1 MKNVA
6 WYRMYRIVWMSIKF
20 FLQVYFFQRKY
31 RGRFTPVV
39 QAKWERLIVR
49 QATEYKETALYL
61 GGLMIKVGQFLSA
74 RADVL
79 PQAFI
84 EELEGL
90 TDRVPPVERDLAMKV
105 IEEEWGGPVSK
116 YVTKISDESIASAS
130 IGEVYKATL
139 LDGRDVAIKIQRPG
153 IERIIRYDF
162 KAMRVV
168 IWLAKR
174 FTTFTKQI
182 DFDLLYR
189 EMESTLLPELDFLQE
204 LQHGRSFHQ
213 RFNDLEGICFPI
225 YFEEYSTRRVL
236 VMEWIEGTRITN
248 ISFMEQHGI
257 DPTEVTE
264 RLFLL
269 FMEQVLRSGEFHADP
284 HAGNM
289 MIQPDGTIV
298 LLDFGMVGSIT
309 PAQTRSII
317 KAIQGILLDNDDQ
330 ILDALEELNFLLPN
344 ADRPLLADTIR
355 RMIHAYE
362 TNELSKM
369 DSYVVE
375 RLLTDIRYIVRTQ
388 PVQLPAEFAFFGRA
402 LTTFVG
408 VLHALDPNVDLLEL
422 GKPRILAWA
431 RERATGQDSTDSQE
445 RFFSWLQKGAIP
457 LQKAYSLLDEPAR
470 LRKLIEATTIEK
482 VRVQHVFLDR
492 AVHAVMGA
500 ISLIAFFAGIFFQH
514 VWLATTSAVFG
525 IVFLR
530 SFYKKR

>member
-6 WYRMYRIVWMSIKF
+6 WYRIYRIVWMSIKF
-20 FLQVYFFQRKY
+20 FIQVVWFQRKH
-31 RGRFTPVV
+31 RGQFTPTI
-39 QAKWERLIVR
+39 QAKWERMIVK
-49 QATEYKETALYL
+49 QAIEYKETALYL

-90 TDRVPPVERDLAMKV
+90 TDRVPPVERELAMDV
-105 IEEEWGGPVSK
+105 LQEEWNGPISQ
-116 YVTKISDESIASAS
+116 YTKWISPESIASAS

-139 LDGRDVAIKIQRPG
+139 LDGRDVAVKIQRPG

-204 LQHGRSFHQ
+204 LRNGRSFHQ

-225 YFEEYSTRRVL
+225 YFEDYSTRRVL

-248 ISFMEQHGI
+248 LSFMETHGI

-289 MIQPDGTIV
+289 MIQEDGTIV

-317 KAIQGILLDNDDQ
+317 KAIQGILLENDDQ

-344 ADRPLLADTIR
+344 ADRPFLADTIR

-369 DSYVVE
+369 DSFVVE

-408 VLHALDPNVDLLEL
+408 VLHALDPNVDLLAL
-422 GKPRILAWA
+422 GKPRILEWTRQKAA
-431 RERATGQDSTDSQE
+431 GSSEDSSQE
-445 RFFSWLQKGAIP
+445 PLLNWLKKGAVP

-470 LRKLIEATTIEK
+470 LRKLIETTTIEK
-482 VRVQHVFLDR
+482 VRVQHIFLDR
-492 AVHAVMGA
+492 AVHALMGA
-500 ISLIAFFAGIFFQH
+500 ISLIALFAGIFFQH
-514 VWLATTSAVFG
+514 VWLASTAAVFG

-530 SFYKKR
+530 SFYKKK

>member
-1 MKNVA
+1 
-6 WYRMYRIVWMSIKF
+6 MYRIVWMSIKF

-31 RGRFTPVV
+31 RGRFTPTI
-39 QAKWERLIVR
+39 QAKWERLIVK
-49 QATEYKETALYL
+49 QAIEYKETALYL

-84 EELEGL
+84 EELEGM
-90 TDRVPPVERDLAMKV
+90 TDRVPAVERDLAMNV
-105 IEEEWGGPVSK
+105 LVEEWNGPISQ
-116 YVTKISDESIASAS
+116 YVKTISNESIASAS

-153 IERIIRYDF
+153 IEQIIRYDF

-204 LQHGRSFHQ
+204 LRHGRSFHQ
-213 RFNDLEGICFPI
+213 RFNDLVGICFPI
-225 YFEEYSTRRVL
+225 YYEDYSTRRVL

-248 ISFMEQHGI
+248 LSFMEKHNI
-257 DPTEVTE
+257 DPSEVTE

-289 MIQPDGTIV
+289 MIQEDGTIV

-309 PAQTRSII
+309 PAQTRSIT
-317 KAIQGILLDNDDQ
+317 KAIQGVLFENDDQ

-355 RMIHAYE
+355 RMILAYE
-362 TNELSKM
+362 TNELAKM

-375 RLLTDIRYIVRTQ
+375 RLLTDIRHIVRTQ

-422 GKPRILAWA
+422 GKPRILTWT
-431 RERATGQDSTDSQE
+431 REKALGNEQADQQD
-445 RFFSWLQKGAIP
+445 RLLSWLQKGAIP
-457 LQKAYSLLDEPAR
+457 LQKVYSLLDEPAR
-470 LRKLIEATTIEK
+470 LRKLVEVTTIEK

-500 ISLIAFFAGIFFQH
+500 ISLIAFFMGVFFQH
-514 VWLATTSAVFG
+514 AWLASTSAIFG

>member
-6 WYRMYRIVWMSIKF
+6 WYRMYRIVWMSVKF
-20 FLQVYFFQRKY
+20 FLQVVLFQRKY
-31 RGRFTPVV
+31 KGRFTPIV
-39 QAKWERLIVR
+39 QAKWERMIVK
-49 QATEYKETALYL
+49 QAVEYKETALHL
-61 GGLMIKVGQFLSA
+61 GGLLIKVGQFLSA

-90 TDRVPPVERDLAMKV
+90 TDRVPPVEQEMAMNVLK
-105 IEEEWGGPVSK
+105 EEWNGPTTQYLKS
-116 YVTKISDESIASAS
+116 ISNESIASAS
-130 IGEVYKATL
+130 IGEVYKASL
-139 LDGRDVAIKIQRPG
+139 LDGREVAIKIQRPG

-162 KAMRVV
+162 KAIRVV

-204 LQHGRSFHQ
+204 LQNGRSFYQ
-213 RFNDLEGICFPI
+213 RFNDLEGISFPI

-236 VMEWIEGTRITN
+236 VMEWIDGTRITN
-248 ISFMEQHGI
+248 LSFMEKHGI

-269 FMEQVLRSGEFHADP
+269 FMEQILRSGEFHADP

-289 MIQPDGTIV
+289 MIQEDGTIV
-298 LLDFGMVGSIT
+298 LLDFGMVDSIT
-309 PAQTRSII
+309 PSQTRSII
-317 KAIQGILLDNDDQ
+317 KAIQGIMLENDDQ

-344 ADRPLLADTIR
+344 ADRPFLADTIR

-362 TNELSKM
+362 TNELAKM
-369 DSYVVE
+369 DSFVVD
-375 RLLTDIRYIVRTQ
+375 RLLTDIRHIVRTQ

-408 VLHALDPNVDLLEL
+408 VLHVLDPNVDLLEL
-422 GKPRILAWA
+422 GKPRILAWT
-431 RERATGQDSTDSQE
+431 REKATVNEESDLQSTLLT
-445 RFFSWLQKGAIP
+445 WVKKGTIP
-457 LQKAYSLLDEPAR
+457 LQKVYSLLDEPAR
-470 LRKLIEATTIEK
+470 LRNLIEKTTIEK
-482 VRVQHVFLDR
+482 VRVQHIFLDR
-492 AVHAVMGA
+492 AVHALMGA
-500 ISLIAFFAGIFFQH
+500 ISLIALFTGIFFQH
-514 VWLATTSAVFG
+514 IWLATTSAVFG
-525 IVFLR
+525 IFFLR
-530 SFYKKR
+530 SFYKKK

>member
-31 RGRFTPVV
+31 RGRFTPSV
-39 QAKWERLIVR
+39 QLKWEQLIVK
-49 QATEYKETALYL
+49 QAIEYKETALYL

-84 EELEGL
+84 EELEGM
-90 TDRVPPVERDLAMKV
+90 TDRVPPVERELAMKV
-105 IEEEWGGPVSK
+105 LEEEWNGPTSQ
-116 YVTKISDESIASAS
+116 YVTSISKESIASAS

-139 LDGRDVAIKIQRPG
+139 LDGRDVAVKIQRPG

-162 KAMRVV
+162 QAMRVV

-204 LQHGRSFHQ
+204 LRHGRSFQQ
-213 RFNDLEGICFPI
+213 RFSDLDGICFPI

-248 ISFMEQHGI
+248 VSYMEKHGI
-257 DPTEVTE
+257 DPTEVTK
-264 RLFLL
+264 RLFNL
-269 FMEQVLRSGEFHADP
+269 FLEQILRSGEFHADP

-289 MIQPDGTIV
+289 MIQQDGTIV
-298 LLDFGMVGSIT
+298 LLDFGMVGVIT
-309 PAQTRSII
+309 PNQTRSIM
-317 KAIQGILLDNDDQ
+317 KAIQGILLENDDE

-362 TNELSKM
+362 TNELAKM
-369 DSYVVE
+369 DSYIIE
-375 RLLTDIRYIVRTQ
+375 RLLTDIRHIVRTQ

-408 VLHALDPNVDLLEL
+408 VLHSLDPSVDLLAL
-422 GKPRILAWA
+422 GKPRILSWTRDKALGN
-431 RERATGQDSTDSQE
+431 EDVNQQD
-445 RFFSWLQKGAIP
+445 RVLSWLQKGAVP
-457 LQKAYSLLDEPAR
+457 LQKVYSLLDEPAR
-470 LRKLIEATTIEK
+470 LRKLVEATTIEK
-482 VRVQHVFLDR
+482 VRVQHIFLDR
-492 AVHAVMGA
+492 AVHALMGA
-500 ISLIAFFAGIFFQH
+500 ISLIAFFTGIFFQH
-514 VWLATTSAVFG
+514 VWLSTLSAIFG

>member
-31 RGRFTPVV
+31 RGRFTPTVH
-39 QAKWERLIVR
+39 AKWERLIVK
-49 QATEYKETALYL
+49 QAIEYKETALYL

-90 TDRVPPVERDLAMKV
+90 TDRVPPVDRERAMDVLK
-105 IEEEWGGPVSK
+105 EEWNGPLEQTVQWISK
-116 YVTKISDESIASAS
+116 ESIASAS

-139 LDGRDVAIKIQRPG
+139 LDGREVAVKIQRPG
-153 IERIIRYDF
+153 IEQIIRYDF

-174 FTTFTKQI
+174 FTSFTKQI

-204 LQHGRSFHQ
+204 LRHGRSFHQ
-213 RFNDLEGICFPI
+213 RFQDLEGICFPI
-225 YFEEYSTRRVL
+225 YFEEFSTRRVL
-236 VMEWIEGTRITN
+236 VMEWIEGARITN
-248 ISFMEQHGI
+248 LSFMEKHRI

-264 RLFLL
+264 RLFVL

-289 MIQPDGTIV
+289 MIQEDGTIV

-309 PAQTRSII
+309 PAQTRSIM
-317 KAIQGILLDNDDQ
+317 KAIQGILFENDDDV
-330 ILDALEELNFLLPN
+330 LDALEELNFLLPN

-362 TNELSKM
+362 TNELAKM

-375 RLLTDIRYIVRTQ
+375 RLLTDIRHIVRTQ

-408 VLHALDPNVDLLEL
+408 VLHALDPNVDLLTL
-422 GKPRILAWA
+422 GKPRILEWT
-431 RERATGQDSTDSQE
+431 RQKTTSSETMNTEERLL
-445 RFFSWLQKGAIP
+445 SWVRKGSIP

-470 LRKLIEATTIEK
+470 LRKLIETTTIEK

-492 AVHAVMGA
+492 AVHALMGA
-500 ISLIAFFAGIFFQH
+500 ISLVAFFTGIFFQH
-514 VWLATTSAVFG
+514 VWLASLSALFG
-525 IVFLR
+525 IIFLR
-530 SFYKKR
+530 NFYTKR